1 MDGQLHHSDCGRA
14 NAFNDFFSSVI
25 VDEDPN
31 TVPSF
36 TFTTD
41 DSDPIPLS
49 TVNITPA
56 SVFDKLQSPK
66 SDKSPGP
73 DRWPPAILK
82 NCARQLCV
90 PLAILFNKSLKSD
103 YCQRTGR

>member
-1 MDGQLHHSDCGRA
+1 MGLFTDLLVPVLIIKTHIQIGSVEDMDGQLHHSDCGRA
-14 NAFNDFFSSVI
+14 NAFNYFFSSVI

-41 DSDPIPLS
+41 GCDLIPLS
-49 TVNITPA
+49 AVNITPA
-56 SVFDKLQSPK
+56 TVFDKLQSPK

-73 DRWPPAILK
+73 DRWPPAIL
-82 NCARQLCV
+82 
-90 PLAILFNKSLKSD
+90 
-103 YCQRTGR
+103 